1 MMIVIASLNIYVF
14 TALGEAGDGERL
26 ARARVQQSEE
36 QAEQLGHALW

>member
-14 TALGEAGDGERL
+14 TAAGEAGDGERL
-26 ARARVQQSEE
+26 DRAQQSEE